1 MVRAFIE
8 GLNFVLEAFIAVIS
22 PAMEIA
28 GAFILKTW
36 PFAGDFTGG
45 GPNIYILSFVL
56 GARGCLSIC
65 NLMLW
70 LRHQLAW
77 KSTQQLRWSDMSP
90 GYLGGLMVEV
100 PPPRKKPSTTTESQ

>member
-45 GPNIYILSFVL
+45 GPNMYILSFVL

-65 NLMLW
+65 NLN
-70 LRHQLAW
+70 A
-77 KSTQQLRWSDMSP
+77 
-90 GYLGGLMVEV
+90 MVETSIGLEV
-100 PPPRKKPSTTTESQ
+100 HTATPLE